1 MYLNQKNYIDMVLSR
16 FNMDT
21 VKLVSTLLASHFKFS
36 AKQCAEID
44 DDFEYMSKVW
54 YSSDVGSWMYD
65 MVCSHT

>member
-44 DDFEYMSKVW
+44 DDFEYMSKV
-54 YSSDVGSWMYD
+54 
-65 MVCSHT
+65 

>member
-36 AKQCAEID
+36 AKQCAEND
-44 DDFEYMSKVW
+44 DDFEYMSKV
-54 YSSDVGSWMYD
+54 
-65 MVCSHT
+65 